1 MSEMIKAVSATI
13 PTLPAAAGRG
23 VSGGAVSLPS
33 PAVPAPQLATA
44 ESGRV
49 AFEDVVARMQQHAEA
64 AGAELQFSVDEELGR
79 VVVTVLDRRDGSVLR
94 QIPSEEVLR
103 IAHAIAEQLNPL
115 VQAVA

>member
-64 AGAELQFSVDEELGR
+64 AGAELQFSV
-79 VVVTVLDRRDGSVLR
+79 LR